1 MEIII
6 KPIVTEKH
14 TNQGE
19 KLNTYGF
26 IVHKK
31 ANKIQIKEAIK
42 ELYGVTVTSVNTA
55 IIGGKR
61 KTRYTKRGFVEGR
74 TNTYKKAYVTVAEGE
89 KIDFYSNI

>member
-1 MEIII
+1 
-6 KPIVTEKH
+6 
-14 TNQGE
+14 
-19 KLNTYGF
+19 
-26 IVHKK
+26 
-31 ANKIQIKEAIK
+31 
-42 ELYGVTVTSVNTA
+42 VTVTSVNTA